1 MSNGLEVQQLP
12 DAPQA
17 PAPAQVQTLQGEMA
31 HNDNE
36 SPAEAMQKS
45 FYRLR
50 QEELEAL
57 KEKRKA
63 AMLAGDFNHYH
74 DLSQS
79 FATAGLAA
87 VATVGLGI
95 GIGLMISIPIAP
107 VIMAG
112 LAAAALGF
120 VGNIISQYAKMRS
133 EKKANLTEA
142 VTRRSERLQM
152 QEGEQRSL
160 VHYALYGDPNS
171 KDPIKRLTLEELQ
184 EKIKEY
190 TNGIDEARRA
200 AADEGRSLSPEED
213 ENIRLKEAHLSKM
226 RIESKARE
234 AQYEQA
240 DAAWAEIEEQ
250 QDKAIGEVESEILA
264 QRREGLSQA
273 VDAHSNAKEARVE
286 KGGVLANLFTPVAA
300 MGSAI
305 KSAVLGVVKSVKGA
319 PNVLKTIQSKIE
331 TYQRNLAEQRDEKQ
345 AQQKAEQG
353 RQRRMAQVAPQ
364 PGA

>member
-1 MSNGLEVQQLP
+1 
-12 DAPQA
+12 
-17 PAPAQVQTLQGEMA
+17 
-31 HNDNE
+31 NDNE

-213 ENIRLKEAHLSKM
+213 ENIRL
-226 RIESKARE
+226 
-234 AQYEQA
+234 
-240 DAAWAEIEEQ
+240 
-250 QDKAIGEVESEILA
+250 
-264 QRREGLSQA
+264 
-273 VDAHSNAKEARVE
+273 
-286 KGGVLANLFTPVAA
+286 
-300 MGSAI
+300 
-305 KSAVLGVVKSVKGA
+305 
-319 PNVLKTIQSKIE
+319 
-331 TYQRNLAEQRDEKQ
+331 
-345 AQQKAEQG
+345 
-353 RQRRMAQVAPQ
+353 
-364 PGA
+364 

>member
-1 MSNGLEVQQLP
+1 
-12 DAPQA
+12 
-17 PAPAQVQTLQGEMA
+17 
-31 HNDNE
+31 
-36 SPAEAMQKS
+36 
-45 FYRLR
+45 
-50 QEELEAL
+50 
-57 KEKRKA
+57 
-63 AMLAGDFNHYH
+63 
-74 DLSQS
+74 
-79 FATAGLAA
+79 
-87 VATVGLGI
+87 
-95 GIGLMISIPIAP
+95 
-107 VIMAG
+107 MAG